1 MDLREPLGGT
11 PQGPDAVETPAAAE
25 ERDKTSMVRS
35 LVGRSRAFRLVYEQ
49 IERAAGSDVP
59 VLLYGETGTG
69 KELAAQAIHEMSSRR
84 KGPFIRVTTSTIP
97 KDQVEMILA
106 GARSGA
112 RPDVNADVPGKFEEA
127 NGGTIFIDEVG
138 ILDDKAQVVL
148 LRFLETRE
156 VQRLGDAEPR
166 RVDGRVIAATT
177 HDLKAKV
184 EAGDFREDLFYRLQV
199 FAITMPPLRERK
211 EDIPRLARRFLT
223 EIAEE
228 QGQDGE
234 RRALSPAALE
244 VLKRYR
250 WPGNVRE
257 LRNSIRAAALAGGD
271 ARLLEPDHLPEA
283 VRRATPSLEAVTIP
297 VGTTL
302 EEAERTIIQRT
313 VEATGGNKKEAAQV
327 LGISRSALYAKLK
340 RLDIEL

>member
-1 MDLREPLGGT
+1 MDLREPLGGPPPAT
-11 PQGPDAVETPAAAE
+11 GAETTGVE

-59 VLLYGETGTG
+59 VLLSGETGTG
-69 KELAAQAIHEMSSRR
+69 KDLAAHAIHEMSARK
-84 KGPFIRVTTSTIP
+84 KGPFVTVHVSQLP
-97 KDQVEMILA
+97 KDKIELELA
-106 GARSGA
+106 GAKAGA
-112 RPDVNADVPGKFEEA
+112 RPDVTADKPGKFEEA
-127 NGGTIFIDEVG
+127 NGGTIFLDEVG
-138 ILDDKAQVVL
+138 TLDEKAQAVL
-148 LRFLETRE
+148 LRVLETRE
-156 VQRLGDAEPR
+156 VQRIGVAEAK
-166 RVDGRVIAATT
+166 RVDCRIIAATGF
-177 HDLKAKV
+177 DLKAKV
-184 EAGDFREDLFYRLQV
+184 DAGDIREDLFYRLQV
-199 FAITMPPLRERK
+199 YTVSMPPLRERK

-223 EIAEE
+223 ELAEE
-228 QGQDGE
+228 TGGNGD

-250 WPGNVRE
+250 WPGNIRE
-257 LRNSIRAAALAGGD
+257 LRNAIRAAAQAGGD
-271 ARLLEPDHLPEA
+271 SRVLEPEHLPEA

-297 VGTTL
+297 IGTTL

-313 VEATGGNKKEAAQV
+313 VEATSGNKKEAAQV

>member
-1 MDLREPLGGT
+1 VELREPAGGPPPGT
-11 PQGPDAVETPAAAE
+11 VDTSVTE
-25 ERDKTSMVRS
+25 EREKTRMVKA

-59 VLLYGETGTG
+59 VLLSGETGTG
-69 KELAAQAIHEMSSRR
+69 KDLAAQAIHEMSARR
-84 KGPFIRVTTSTIP
+84 KGPFVTVHTAQLG
-97 KDQVEMILA
+97 KEQVEIELA
-106 GARSGA
+106 GARAGSKPEA
-112 RPDVNADVPGKFEEA
+112 RADRTGRFEEA
-127 NGGTIFIDEVG
+127 HGGTIFLDEVG
-138 ILDDKAQVVL
+138 ILDDKAQGVL
-148 LRFLETRE
+148 LRVLETRE
-156 VQRLGDAEPR
+156 IQRIGDSEPR
-166 RVDGRVIAATT
+166 RVDCRIIAATQ
-177 HDLKAKV
+177 HDLRAKV

-199 FAITMPPLRERK
+199 YTIAMPPLRERK
-211 EDIPRLARRFLT
+211 EDIPRLARRFLH
-223 EIAEE
+223 EQAEE
-228 QGQDGE
+228 GGSPE

-250 WPGNVRE
+250 WPGNIRE
-257 LRNSIRAAALAGGD
+257 LRTAIRAAGEAAND
-271 ARLLEPDHLPEA
+271 ARVIEPEHLPEA

-297 VGTTL
+297 IGTTL